1 MWVYDFET
9 LRFIAVNEA
18 AARHYGFSKD
28 EFLQLTIA
36 DIRPPEEIP
45 TMIKTLATLHDRDR
59 NRIFRHR
66 KKDGSIFDA
75 EITSFEFVS
84 GGRRARLVIAV
95 DVTERRINE
104 ERLRD
109 NEERYRLL
117 FERNLAGVFRST
129 LDGRILEV
137 NDSLARIFGYEREE
151 LLAGG
156 EEMAQVALLDQHR
169 NHVTQATRT
178 QLIHSDA
185 L

>member
-1 MWVYDFET
+1 M
-9 LRFIAVNEA
+9 
-18 AARHYGFSKD
+18 
-28 EFLQLTIA
+28 TIA
-36 DIRPPEEIP
+36 DTRPPEELP
-45 TMIKTLATLHDRDR
+45 TMYSTLTTLHDRDR

-95 DVTERRINE
+95 DVTERRLNE

-137 NDSLARIFGYEREE
+137 NEALARIFGYEREE
-151 LLAGG
+151 LLKQTAYTLYFNA
-156 EEMAQVALLDQHR
+156 EERHRAMARLREQHTLSNIEMR
-169 NHVTQATRT
+169 MKRRDGSPVWV
-178 QLIHSDA
+178 L
-185 L
+185 